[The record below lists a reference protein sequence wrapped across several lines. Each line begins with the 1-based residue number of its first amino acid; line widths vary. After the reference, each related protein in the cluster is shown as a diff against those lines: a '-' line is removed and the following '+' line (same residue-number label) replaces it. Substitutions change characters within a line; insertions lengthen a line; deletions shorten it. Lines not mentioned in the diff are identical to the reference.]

1 MNLSNALD
9 LVVVAIY
16 LLGTLGIGA
25 RFLKRSSTT
34 EGFTVGCRSV
44 PAWAVGLSMLGVF
57 VSSISFVGNP
67 GKAYADN
74 WAPLLF
80 AFTVPLVAIIA
91 GRWFVPIYRSVSD
104 VSAYALLERRFGY
117 WARAYGSLSFQLLQL
132 GRVSVILYFVGLV
145 VAPILQVPVTALI
158 LVVGLLVAFYTT
170 LGGIQAVI
178 WTDVVQ
184 VIVMFGGALWCLL
197 LIFNLMP
204 GGAPQVFS
212 IAWEAGG
219 KFELGKLSLEWE
231 NQTLLGVLL
240 FGILANLQNF
250 GIDQNFV
257 QRYHTAGS
265 ERKARKAL
273 VVATLPFIPVTALF
287 LMIGT
292 ALFSFYR
299 VFPELLAG
307 NVEGDA
313 VFPYFIGTQLPA
325 GVRGLLAACILAAAM
340 STISSSL
347 NCMATVF
354 VEDFWQRLWR
364 PSLTQREH
372 VRILRLLTAVSGAL
386 GVLLSFAIIGARSGL
401 DLFWE
406 LSAVIGSALL
416 GIFLLAILPWRI
428 HRTALIL
435 ATSVSV
441 LFVLWG
447 TLSREIESLP
457 LRLSLDPL
465 LTGAI
470 GTVLLMFIALAA
482 SRLVPGWRTS
492 TGENHT

>member
-1 MNLSNALD
+1 
-9 LVVVAIY
+9 
-16 LLGTLGIGA
+16 
-25 RFLKRSSTT
+25 
-34 EGFTVGCRSV
+34 
-44 PAWAVGLSMLGVF
+44 
-57 VSSISFVGNP
+57 
-67 GKAYADN
+67 
-74 WAPLLF
+74 
-80 AFTVPLVAIIA
+80 
-91 GRWFVPIYRSVSD
+91 
-104 VSAYALLERRFGY
+104 
-117 WARAYGSLSFQLLQL
+117 
-132 GRVSVILYFVGLV
+132 
-145 VAPILQVPVTALI
+145 
-158 LVVGLLVAFYTT
+158 
-170 LGGIQAVI
+170 
-178 WTDVVQ
+178 
-184 VIVMFGGALWCLL
+184 
-197 LIFNLMP
+197 
-204 GGAPQVFS
+204 
-212 IAWEAGG
+212 
-219 KFELGKLSLEWE
+219 
-231 NQTLLGVLL
+231 
-240 FGILANLQNF
+240 
-250 GIDQNFV
+250 
-257 QRYHTAGS
+257 
-265 ERKARKAL
+265 
-273 VVATLPFIPVTALF
+273 
-287 LMIGT
+287 
-292 ALFSFYR
+292 
-299 VFPELLAG
+299 
-307 NVEGDA
+307 

-416 GIFLLAILPWRI
+416 GIFLLAVLPWRI

-441 LFVLWG
+441 LLVLWG